1 MRAVTLRRSGM
12 ASLVLALLRL
22 IGRLAVS
29 RTLITA
35 VKSALHACISA
46 CSVVNTSPER
56 PSG

>member
-1 MRAVTLRRSGM
+1 MWAVTLRRSDL
-12 ASLVLALLRL
+12 ASLVLTLLRL

-29 RTLITA
+29 RTLIAA

-46 CSVVNTSPER
+46 RWVVNTFPER